1 MIGNSAEATIRS
13 IVDTYE
19 RIDSRIIFL
28 MQSSSEDFLNFNTF
42 FKNYFKEFKSVTD
55 LASDVFCFLEKP
67 ELKAADEWINRSL
80 NTLETTTYNNQSRI
94 SDALIASNRLDNSY
108 KSVFA
113 PFHNMKQNLVSLK
126 LLLVNVQLSRFEN
139 QVMPATKKQTI
150 TDIGTLVKNALLVAE
165 TIEKKLAEIEQLNSA
180 NGPLLENL
188 NAINKQLQQLTE
200 KNRLTR
206 GSYFGWLNS
215 YSKSQAPLLQ
225 GHSKQVTQSYSEI
238 ITNLQYQD
246 IIKQK
251 IEHIQHTHSELINEL
266 TQINET
272 CSDNYRDELHQI
284 FNKICY
290 ITGIQS
296 AQLFHANKKFQQA
309 IQNILGKFIDMSTSM
324 TAISGMYK
332 ELMPNK
338 SSQPGFDEII
348 EMIDSTRNRFISF
361 VTTFEVFDQ
370 QASKI
375 SHSSTEI
382 YALMGQMG
390 EQIHAIEEHFNV
402 LSGSSSTEALNT
414 ASLLSDLQHLHVQTT
429 LMIQNHQR
437 NAQELDNVRNSI
449 GKHISDFTSIV
460 DPENET
466 PRISSVISTYQNR
479 IEEVNKEVTQRAV
492 KAESDFSNAVK
503 DIKYYNYFEKTIEE
517 INSDL
522 NSVIGYFESEPSGLI
537 DHESIELEVLKKRY
551 TMNSEHLIHER
562 MTNKLENGEEWM
574 EMDHH
579 ELTDI
584 SENESTDDD
593 NLELF

>member
-1 MIGNSAEATIRS
+1 
-13 IVDTYE
+13 
-19 RIDSRIIFL
+19 
-28 MQSSSEDFLNFNTF
+28 
-42 FKNYFKEFKSVTD
+42 
-55 LASDVFCFLEKP
+55 
-67 ELKAADEWINRSL
+67 
-80 NTLETTTYNNQSRI
+80 
-94 SDALIASNRLDNSY
+94 
-108 KSVFA
+108 
-113 PFHNMKQNLVSLK
+113 
-126 LLLVNVQLSRFEN
+126 
-139 QVMPATKKQTI
+139 
-150 TDIGTLVKNALLVAE
+150 
-165 TIEKKLAEIEQLNSA
+165 
-180 NGPLLENL
+180 
-188 NAINKQLQQLTE
+188 
-200 KNRLTR
+200 
-206 GSYFGWLNS
+206 
-215 YSKSQAPLLQ
+215 
-225 GHSKQVTQSYSEI
+225 
-238 ITNLQYQD
+238 
-246 IIKQK
+246 
-251 IEHIQHTHSELINEL
+251 
-266 TQINET
+266 
-272 CSDNYRDELHQI
+272 
-284 FNKICY
+284 
-290 ITGIQS
+290 
-296 AQLFHANKKFQQA
+296 
-309 IQNILGKFIDMSTSM
+309 MSTSM

-537 DHESIELEVLKKRY
+537 DHESIELEVLK
-551 TMNSEHLIHER
+551 NVIP
-562 MTNKLENGEEWM
+562 
-574 EMDHH
+574 
-579 ELTDI
+579 
-584 SENESTDDD
+584 
-593 NLELF
+593 